1 MGAVMYR
8 NATELLKKWKE
19 KKNRQ
24 PLILLGARQ
33 VGKTWLMKDA
43 FHYLQKG
50 YNLVGGRR
58 RKKYW
63 EVYKG
68 TSEGENHTM
77 KFMSDSLIC

>member
-8 NATELLKKWKE
+8 KATELLKKWKE

-50 YNLVGGRR
+50 YNLVGEDAG
-58 RKKYW
+58 KNTGKYIK
-63 EVYKG
+63 EHLREK
-68 TSEGENHTM
+68 TI
-77 KFMSDSLIC
+77 L